1 MRNTVLQLQPDA
13 WHALL
18 YYIAASFVLLLLLA
32 LPARAEEP
40 APSADPS
47 TDLTLGTDITDAYNK
62 YGSGLDDSL
71 GDIQNSYDGTVNDSV
86 LEFAKTCTEWI
97 PAEIWVI
104 VGLSLASMV
113 VLGIVRA
120 LNT

>member
-1 MRNTVLQLQPDA
+1 MRNTLFTLQHSCQA
-13 WHALL
+13 SFL
-18 YYIAASFVLLLLLA
+18 YYIAAVFALFLVLA
-32 LPARAEEP
+32 LPAYAEEP
-40 APSADPS
+40 TATAEPS
-47 TDLTLGTDITDAYNK
+47 TDLTLGTDIADAYNK

-71 GDIQNSYDGTVNDSV
+71 SDIQDSYDGTVSDSV
-86 LEFAKTCTEWI
+86 LEFAKSCTEWI
-97 PAEIWVI
+97 PTEVWVI

>member
-1 MRNTVLQLQPDA
+1 MRNTLSTLQHSCRLSF
-13 WHALL
+13 L
-18 YYIAASFVLLLLLA
+18 YYIAAVFALFLVLA
-32 LPARAEEP
+32 LPVRAEEP
-40 APSADPS
+40 TATAEPS
-47 TDLTLGTDITDAYNK
+47 TDLALGTDITDAYNK

-71 GDIQNSYDGTVNDSV
+71 SDIQDSYDGTVSDSV
-86 LEFAKTCTEWI
+86 LEFAKSCTEWI
-97 PAEIWVI
+97 PTEVWVI

>member
-1 MRNTVLQLQPDA
+1 MRNTLSTLQQICRLSF
-13 WHALL
+13 L
-18 YYIAASFVLLLLLA
+18 YYIAAVFALFLVLA
-32 LPARAEEP
+32 LPAHAEEP
-40 APSADPS
+40 TATAEPS
-47 TDLTLGTDITDAYNK
+47 TDLALGTDITDAYNK

-71 GDIQNSYDGTVNDSV
+71 SDIQDSYDGTVSDSV
-86 LEFAKTCTEWI
+86 LEFAKSCTEWI
-97 PAEIWVI
+97 PTEVWVI

>member
-1 MRNTVLQLQPDA
+1 MRNTLFTLQHSCQVSF
-13 WHALL
+13 L
-18 YYIAASFVLLLLLA
+18 YYIAAVFALFLVLA
-32 LPARAEEP
+32 LPAYAEELT
-40 APSADPS
+40 ATAEPS

-71 GDIQNSYDGTVNDSV
+71 SDIQDSYDGTVSDSV
-86 LEFAKTCTEWI
+86 LEFVKSCTEWI
-97 PAEIWVI
+97 PTEVWVI